1 MHGYHG
7 SKQRGAAGSGGVTFC
22 ERFSQ
27 LARRLLAFPPSTST
41 LCFVTTER
49 SGERRKS
56 SWRPTRGDAAGEG
69 CRLTGAAA
77 GRQWGVD
84 ANVKKK
90 RKPAPGTA
98 LDKWPFLFRKH
109 EVKSCRPTAA
119 AARWPWSCA
128 SSRGHAPPLK
138 RLSWGQRVSSFIASV
153 WRAVNQP
160 TPLIC

>member
-1 MHGYHG
+1 MHSYHG

-22 ERFSQ
+22 ECFSQ

-69 CRLTGAAA
+69 CRLTREAA

-84 ANVKKK
+84 ANVKK
-90 RKPAPGTA
+90 TA
-98 LDKWPFLFRKH
+98 QDKSPFLFWKH
-109 EVKSCRPTAA
+109 EVKSCRPPAA

-138 RLSWGQRVSSFIASV
+138 CLSWGQRVGSFIASV